1 MNPTTL
7 DQALPE
13 PLRTYVEQRVREGA
27 YADTAEYLRDLVRRD
42 REEQAAKRLRQ
53 LIGEGLASGPATPL
67 TESEVTEIRAR
78 VASFA
83 R

>member
-7 DQALPE
+7 DQVLPE
-13 PLRTYVEQRVREGA
+13 PLRAYVEQRVREGA

-42 REEQAAKRLRQ
+42 RDEQAAKRLRQ
-53 LIGEGLASGPATPL
+53 LVEEGLVSGPATPL
-67 TESEVTEIRAR
+67 TEAEIADIRAR
-78 VASFA
+78 VASFV